1 MESRGARL
9 KKLRQELGLSLEEVH
24 KKTKV
29 RLEILKAIEED
40 SLINM
45 SPVYVKGFLKI
56 YCKFLGVDF
65 KDFIVDYKELP
76 GIVKDVSV
84 KQEKPPSNLL
94 AASIKLISLKS
105 MPLKIKR
112 VFIGI
117 VILIFVSI
125 GLFNLARIVSSSR
138 KKDQITKLEVSKTKT
153 IPEDSLAKP
162 KRETTMGI
170 KLAIRAK
177 ENCWIQLK
185 ADGRVVF
192 QSVLRKGKTENW
204 QAKDKIEL
212 SLGNAGGVD
221 LEVNGQIISNL
232 GRKGQVLRDILIT
245 KEGLSIP
252 Q

>member
-1 MESRGARL
+1 MESTGARL
-9 KKLRQELGLSLEEVH
+9 KKVRQELGLSLEEVH
-24 KKTKV
+24 KKTKI

-40 SLINM
+40 SLINL

-65 KDFIVDYKELP
+65 KDFIVDYKEPP
-76 GIVKDVSV
+76 GIVKDVSA
-84 KQEKPPSNLL
+84 KQEEPSSFLK
-94 AASIKLISLKS
+94 AVSVKLISLKS

-117 VILIFVSI
+117 AILIFVSI
-125 GLFNLARIVSSSR
+125 GLFNLGKMVSSMR
-138 KKDQITKLEVSKTKT
+138 ESKTRAVIT
-153 IPEDSLAKP
+153 EPQAQP
-162 KRETTMGI
+162 KAETALGI

-185 ADGRVVF
+185 ADGKVVF
-192 QSVLRKGKTENW
+192 QSVLRKGRTENW

-232 GRKGQVLRDILIT
+232 GRRGQVLKDILIT